1 MSDFKV
7 QRGTAVIAGNSTSVT
22 LTAGT
27 DYDPPVSAS
36 KAFIRSVA
44 LNAFTSGVQGSDFDG
59 QITRNTVTIG
69 TAAPITTSVT
79 FTRPQTAS
87 GALSID
93 WEIIEYVGP
102 DGGANEMRVL
112 GVGTVTTTSTGL
124 TVNTPSV
131 THTNAADVAVFITAQ
146 SSQHSNGRGTLG
158 AALFTGEYDSGAS
171 RAVFTRGASS
181 NGSGDAPGSVSYAI
195 VEFSGAHWAV
205 ERAVATRTTAGAAPV
220 AITDVGSVAR
230 AFLHIQQRNTEAT
243 VASNLQTELG
253 VEAHLS
259 ATNAVTIDLAQ
270 CTGTRTVVAWI
281 VRSSQTT
288 GTVMTVQRHNG
299 TQADDQEADAT
310 GFTDAV
316 AAVASLS
323 TASIMGECANV
334 GTGPA
339 SDTHLSMLSFR
350 LNTASQVRMLRGRNA
365 NSRLWRY
372 EVVEWPTAQSVPSA
386 SLVIDTQPSN
396 SWDGQTIRPAVVV
409 RATTDGSTTDTAF
422 TGNVIATRQ
431 TGTGTLGGTTTL
443 AAVAGVATFSNLAI
457 TGSGVHTLRFTAN
470 SLTVDSTSFN
480 VATGTGVPGGG
491 NLAYT
496 EADMQ
501 QDVRALGAASQ
512 VGEVLILNTDGTPA
526 TGLAN
531 NTAGLACNA
540 STDGGAASPVTLAA
554 MTLGGAYVSGGFVQ
568 INATTRPGWYAF
580 GYPTFPSSGQR
591 RSFTFT
597 GTGLRPATVRVT
609 MTAYDPTADNT
620 QAVANAVVEAELNT
634 LETYNRSSNTSASI
648 TGPAGARTLTIVT
661 DPTYQPIESIS

>member
-1 MSDFKV
+1 MSDFKI
-7 QRGTAVIAGNSTSVT
+7 QRGTAVIAANGTSVT

-27 DYDPPVSAS
+27 DYEPPASAS

-59 QITRNTVTIG
+59 QITRSTVTIG

-79 FTRPQTAS
+79 FTRPGTAA
-87 GALSID
+87 GALSVD

-102 DGGANEMRVL
+102 DGGANELRVL
-112 GVGTVTTTSTGL
+112 GVGTVTTTATGL

-146 SSQHSNGRGTLG
+146 SSQHNIGRVTLG

-181 NGSGDAPGSVSYAI
+181 NGSGDASGSVSYAI
-195 VEFSGAHWAV
+195 VEFTGAHWAV
-205 ERAVATRTTAGAAPV
+205 ERAVSTRTTAGAAPV

-243 VASNLQTELG
+243 VASNTQTELG

-259 ATNAVTIDLAQ
+259 ATNALTIGLAQ
-270 CTGTRTVVAWI
+270 CTGTRTIVAWV

-334 GTGPA
+334 GTGLA
-339 SDTHLSMLSFR
+339 ADTHLSMLAFR

-372 EVVEWPTAQSVPSA
+372 EVVEWPTAPAAPPPTATIIIIEEDMSSKPIAQNATGVSVE
-386 SLVIDTQPSN
+386 VD
-396 SWDGQTIRPAVVV
+396 
-409 RATTDGSTTDTAF
+409 AF
-422 TGNVIATRQ
+422 TLADGTAATSV
-431 TGTGTLGGTTTL
+431 TH
-443 AAVAGVATFSNLAI
+443 AT
-457 TGSGVHTLRFTAN
+457 SG
-470 SLTVDSTSFN
+470 LTVQYWKGER
-480 VATGTGVPGGG
+480 GTV
-491 NLAYT
+491 T
-496 EADMQ
+496 
-501 QDVRALGAASQ
+501 
-512 VGEVLILNTDGTPA
+512 
-526 TGLAN
+526 
-531 NTAGLACNA
+531 
-540 STDGGAASPVTLAA
+540 PVTPV
-554 MTLGGAYVSGGFVQ
+554 TQTSTGAHTPGGFVHKAGGRYR
-568 INATTRPGWYAF
+568 IDLPNAAF
-580 GYPTFPSSGQR
+580 DTVGTVTVAVTGVSG
-591 RSFTFT
+591 
-597 GTGLRPATVRVT
+597 VRFGRAQVIV
-609 MTAYDPTADNT
+609 TAYDPVADNT
-620 QAVANAVVEAELNT
+620 AAQAQATAAAVRDNAIAQLQEGATFGE
-634 LETYNRSSNTSASI
+634 SSIVLKDSTGADQTITVTRAARNAIAS
-648 TGPAGARTLTIVT
+648 TT
-661 DPTYQPIESIS
+661 